1 MRRTV
6 SLEKTLMLR
15 KTESRRRR
23 GQQRMRWLDGITGSM
38 DMSLSKL
45 WALVMDRE
53 AWRAAVHWVSKSQ
66 TWLSGWTKQILP
78 WFMDLTFQVPMQ
90 YYSLQHQTL
99 SPGIS
104 TMGCCFHLGSAF
116 SFFLELFLHS
126 SPATYWAP
134 TDLGSSSFCVIS
146 FSLFILFMGFSRQEY
161 WRGLP
166 FLSPV
171 DYVLS
176 ELSTKTRLSWVALH
190 GMAHSFTEL
199 DKTVMHMISLVS
211 FL

>member
-90 YYSLQHQTL
+90 YYSLQHQSLLPSLATCTSGCWFCFGSVSSFRLEFSPLFSSSILGTYGPCEFIFRCHIFLPFHTFHGVLKAIILKWFAIPFSNGPCFVRTL
-99 SPGIS
+99 
-104 TMGCCFHLGSAF
+104 H
-116 SFFLELFLHS
+116 H
-126 SPATYWAP
+126 
-134 TDLGSSSFCVIS
+134 DLGGPYTTW
-146 FSLFILFMGFSRQEY
+146 FMVP
-161 WRGLP
+161 LN
-166 FLSPV
+166 
-171 DYVLS
+171 
-176 ELSTKTRLSWVALH
+176 
-190 GMAHSFTEL
+190 
-199 DKTVMHMISLVS
+199 
-211 FL
+211 